1 MLEFEYDNGR
11 RFSVSKGSY
20 NLEAQRKM
28 FPANFVLKP
37 DVHFLAVRVGDD
49 RAVQGICADLDA
61 SFDAPTIDPIES
73 SAIGSTVSP
82 TIVPTLDP
90 TFAPTIAP
98 TVDPTTQITTP
109 AAPSRAPTDSNYT
122 YPPTTTQ
129 PSLFPALDLTSS
141 PSLDSTR
148 HPTTEPTVI
157 AQTPGSTL
165 IPSTNP
171 TTDSITLNNSGAT
184 TILSVVIILIF
195 NFFNSNMIDINEGFW
210 AFAH

>member
-61 SFDAPTIDPIES
+61 SFDAPTIDPTES

-90 TFAPTIAP
+90 TFAPTDAP
-98 TVDPTTQITTP
+98 TLDPTTQIPTP
-109 AAPSRAPTDSNYT
+109 AAPSR
-122 YPPTTTQ
+122 
-129 PSLFPALDLTSS
+129 
-141 PSLDSTR
+141 
-148 HPTTEPTVI
+148 
-157 AQTPGSTL
+157 PGSTL

-171 TTDSITLNNSGAT
+171 TTDSITLN
-184 TILSVVIILIF
+184 
-195 NFFNSNMIDINEGFW
+195 
-210 AFAH
+210 